1 MAQEKI
7 PFVTIIVPTRD
18 RYALLRQCLEALGG
32 LDYPRERYKV
42 VVVDDGSR
50 DETRERMLQEETSG
64 LRHAYIR
71 LDGEQ
76 GVSAARNRGLSEA
89 EGDLVAFVDD
99 DCVVEQDWLKLIAE
113 AFSVFPDAGA
123 VGGSVL
129 NPHDTPVGWASYILE
144 FSTWFPIGKVRRI
157 RDIPACNIAYRRSDI
172 AGMSFRDMGKDAVYE
187 DSIFNYQLRA
197 RGKAIIFDPRIKVHH
212 YRSEDRLRRDGFLKS
227 QQRYGRGF
235 IRGGYEVHGVWGKLL
250 LRVPVLNL
258 ICFRLVFVFM
268 RCLKSQV
275 FLKRFI
281 LLLPLI
287 VAGEQ
292 ERNKSWNE

>member
-1 MAQEKI
+1 
-7 PFVTIIVPTRD
+7 
-18 RYALLRQCLEALGG
+18 LRQCLEALGE

-42 VVVDDGSR
+42 IVVDDGSR
-50 DETRERMLQEETSG
+50 DETRERMLKAETSG
-64 LRHAYIR
+64 LHRTYVR

-76 GVSAARNRGLSEA
+76 GVSAARNRGLGEA

-99 DCVVEQDWLKLIAE
+99 DCVAERDWLKLITG

-144 FSTWFPIGKVRRI
+144 FSMWFPVGKVRRI
-157 RDIPACNIAYRRSDI
+157 RDIPACNIAYRRCDI

-187 DSIFNYQLRA
+187 DSIFNHQLRV
-197 RGKAIIFDPRIKVHH
+197 RGKAIIFDPRIRVRH

-227 QQRYGRGF
+227 QRRYGRGF
-235 IRGGYEVHGVWGKLL
+235 IRGGYEVHGAWGKLL
-250 LRVPVLNL
+250 LHIPALNVV
-258 ICFRLVFVFM
+258 CPRLVFVFV
-268 RCLKSQV
+268 RCLRSWF
-275 FLKRFI
+275 FLERFI
-281 LLLPLI
+281 LSFPLI

-292 ERNKSWNE
+292 ERNKLWNE